1 MPMPT
6 TDEPNS
12 NAQMAPSPTATAA
25 QRAQGVQTMQTP
37 RFPGSDEH
45 GRNPVPPPQE
55 YPGQYHQGDMIPPPG
70 WAGTTNVDEPY
81 LPPDYDKV
89 LIARCYPDADSF
101 TELREMAYEAGREVM
116 RMARESTRQQ
126 AEIAGQPD
134 PHDLSVAR
142 ASTHKPGQ
150 PSPGQPIEADPQPRP
165 VSQQPNQPQQ
175 PGQPIP
181 EGTPS
186 PPYPPPRPS
195 EQPAQ
200 QPGQPAQ
207 QPGQPP
213 QPPPGDQRIQP
224 GREASQQPGQDQDRE
239 RQERDQ
245 RDQREQR
252 EERERRERQERENRE
267 RENREREDREK
278 REREQKRD

>member
-1 MPMPT
+1 MPMGT
-6 TDEPNS
+6 TDQPNS
-12 NAQMAPSPTATAA
+12 NERMAPSPTATAA
-25 QRAQGVQTMQTP
+25 QRAQGVQTVQTP

-101 TELREMAYEAGREVM
+101 TELREMAYAAGREVL

-134 PHDLSVAR
+134 PHDLSVER
-142 ASTHKPGQ
+142 ALTQQPGQ
-150 PSPGQPIEADPQPRP
+150 PSPGQPMPA
-165 VSQQPNQPQQ
+165 N
-175 PGQPIP
+175 
-181 EGTPS
+181 
-186 PPYPPPRPS
+186 PPPRPPG
-195 EQPAQ
+195 EQPPN
-200 QPGQPAQ
+200 QPGH
-207 QPGQPP
+207 
-213 QPPPGDQRIQP
+213 
-224 GREASQQPGQDQDRE
+224 DQDRE
-239 RQERDQ
+239 RREREDREQ

-267 RENREREDREK
+267 REDRERRERE
-278 REREQKRD
+278 ERDKK

>member
-1 MPMPT
+1 MPMGT
-6 TDEPNS
+6 TDQPNS
-12 NAQMAPSPTATAA
+12 NERMAPSPTATAA

-45 GRNPVPPPQE
+45 GRNAVPPRQE

-81 LPPDYDKV
+81 LPPDFDKV
-89 LIARCYPDADSF
+89 LVMRCYPEAESF
-101 TELREMAYEAGREVM
+101 GELREMAYQHGREVLA
-116 RMARESTRQQ
+116 MARESTRIM

-134 PHDLSVAR
+134 PHDLSVER
-142 ASTHKPGQ
+142 AVT
-150 PSPGQPIEADPQPRP
+150 
-165 VSQQPNQPQQ
+165 QQ
-175 PGQPIP
+175 PGQPNP
-181 EGTPS
+181 GQPM
-186 PPYPPPRPS
+186 PANPPPRP
-195 EQPAQ
+195 QPN
-200 QPGQPAQ
+200 QPTQPNQPAQ

-213 QPPPGDQRIQP
+213 QP
-224 GREASQQPGQDQDRE
+224 GREASQDQERE
-239 RQERDQ
+239 RQE

-267 RENREREDREK
+267 REDRER

>member
-1 MPMPT
+1 MPMGT
-6 TDEPNS
+6 TDQPNS
-12 NAQMAPSPTATAA
+12 NERMAPSPTATAA

-45 GRNPVPPPQE
+45 GRNPVPPRQE

-89 LIARCYPDADSF
+89 LVMRCYPEAESF
-101 TELREMAYEAGREVM
+101 GELREMAYQHGREVLA
-116 RMARESTRQQ
+116 MARESTRIM

-134 PHDLSVAR
+134 PHDLSVER
-142 ASTHKPGQ
+142 AVT
-150 PSPGQPIEADPQPRP
+150 
-165 VSQQPNQPQQ
+165 QQ
-175 PGQPIP
+175 PGQPNP
-181 EGTPS
+181 GQPM
-186 PPYPPPRPS
+186 PANPPPRP
-195 EQPAQ
+195 QPN
-200 QPGQPAQ
+200 QPTQPNQPAQ

-213 QPPPGDQRIQP
+213 QP
-224 GREASQQPGQDQDRE
+224 GREASQDQERE
-239 RQERDQ
+239 RQE

-267 RENREREDREK
+267 RENREREDRER
-278 REREQKRD
+278 REREEKRD

>member
-1 MPMPT
+1 MPMGT
-6 TDEPNS
+6 TDEPNR
-12 NAQMAPSPTATAA
+12 NAEMAPSPMSTHN
-25 QRAQGVQTMQTP
+25 VQTVQTP

-45 GRNPVPPPQE
+45 GRNPVPPRQE

-89 LIARCYPDADSF
+89 LVARCYPDADSF
-101 TELREMAYEAGREVM
+101 TELREMAYAAGREVL

-134 PHDLSVAR
+134 PHDLSVER
-142 ASTHKPGQ
+142 AVTRKPGQ
-150 PSPGQPIEADPQPRP
+150 PNPGQPIEADPQPRP

-181 EGTPS
+181 EPTPQ

-195 EQPAQ
+195 Q
-200 QPGQPAQ
+200 QPAQ

-213 QPPPGDQRIQP
+213 QPPPGEQRIEP
-224 GREASQQPGQDQDRE
+224 GREASQQQGQNQEVEHARQEQERVDRE
-239 RQERDQ
+239 RREREE

-252 EERERRERQERENRE
+252 EERERRERE
-267 RENREREDREK
+267 EK
-278 REREQKRD
+278 RD

>member
-1 MPMPT
+1 MPMGT
-6 TDEPNS
+6 TDQPNS
-12 NAQMAPSPTATAA
+12 NERMAPSPTATAA

-45 GRNPVPPPQE
+45 GRNPVPPRQE

-101 TELREMAYEAGREVM
+101 TELREMAYQAGREVL

-134 PHDLSVAR
+134 PHDLSVER
-142 ASTHKPGQ
+142 AVTRKPGQ
-150 PSPGQPIEADPQPRP
+150 PNPGQPI
-165 VSQQPNQPQQ
+165 QPQQ

-186 PPYPPPRPS
+186 PPYPPPRPN
-195 EQPAQ
+195 Q
-200 QPGQPAQ
+200 QPAQ

-213 QPPPGDQRIQP
+213 QPPPGEQRIEP
-224 GREASQQPGQDQDRE
+224 G
-239 RQERDQ
+239 
-245 RDQREQR
+245 
-252 EERERRERQERENRE
+252 
-267 RENREREDREK
+267 
-278 REREQKRD
+278 

>member
-1 MPMPT
+1 LTMPMGT
-6 TDEPNS
+6 TEQPNS
-12 NAQMAPSPTATAA
+12 NERMAPSPTATAA

-45 GRNPVPPPQE
+45 GRNPVPPRQE

-89 LIARCYPDADSF
+89 LVARCYPDADSF
-101 TELREMAYEAGREVM
+101 TELREMAYAAGREVL

-134 PHDLSVAR
+134 PHDLSVER
-142 ASTHKPGQ
+142 AVTHQPGQ
-150 PSPGQPIEADPQPRP
+150 PSPGQTMQANPEPRP
-165 VSQQPNQPQQ
+165 VEQQPNQPQQ

-181 EGTPS
+181 EATPS
-186 PPYPPPRPS
+186 PPYPPQDRDRERRER
-195 EQPAQ
+195 EQREERERRER
-200 QPGQPAQ
+200 GQP
-207 QPGQPP
+207 
-213 QPPPGDQRIQP
+213 QP
-224 GREASQQPGQDQDRE
+224 GREASQSQDQDRE
-239 RQERDQ
+239 RQE

-267 RENREREDREK
+267 REDRER

>member
-6 TDEPNS
+6 TDEPNR
-12 NAQMAPSPTATAA
+12 NAQMGPSPTATAA

-81 LPPDYDKV
+81 LPPDFDKV
-89 LIARCYPDADSF
+89 LVMRCYPEAESF
-101 TELREMAYEAGREVM
+101 AELRETAYEHGREVLA
-116 RMARESTRQQ
+116 MARESTRQQ
-126 AEIAGQPD
+126 AELAGQPD

-142 ASTHKPGQ
+142 AVTHKPGQ

-175 PGQPIP
+175 P
-181 EGTPS
+181 
-186 PPYPPPRPS
+186 
-195 EQPAQ
+195 
-200 QPGQPAQ
+200 AQ

-213 QPPPGDQRIQP
+213 QPPPGDQRIEP
-224 GREASQQPGQDQDRE
+224 GRDQDRE
-239 RQERDQ
+239 REE

-267 RENREREDREK
+267 REDRER

>member
-1 MPMPT
+1 MAT
-6 TDEPNS
+6 TDEPNR
-12 NAQMAPSPTATAA
+12 NAEMAPSPMSTHN
-25 QRAQGVQTMQTP
+25 VQTVQTP

-45 GRNPVPPPQE
+45 GRNPVPPRQE

-70 WAGTTNVDEPY
+70 WAGTTATDEPY

-101 TELREMAYEAGREVM
+101 TEQREMAYAAGREVL

-134 PHDLSVAR
+134 PHDLSVER
-142 ASTHKPGQ
+142 ALTQQPGQ
-150 PSPGQPIEADPQPRP
+150 PSPGQPMPA
-165 VSQQPNQPQQ
+165 N
-175 PGQPIP
+175 
-181 EGTPS
+181 
-186 PPYPPPRPS
+186 PPPRPPG
-195 EQPAQ
+195 EQPPNQ
-200 QPGQPAQ
+200 PTQPGQ
-207 QPGQPP
+207 QPV
-213 QPPPGDQRIQP
+213 QP
-224 GREASQQPGQDQDRE
+224 GREASQDRE
-239 RQERDQ
+239 Q

-267 RENREREDREK
+267 REQ

>member
-1 MPMPT
+1 MTMPMPT
-6 TDEPNS
+6 TDEPNR

-45 GRNPVPPPQE
+45 GRNPVPPRQE

-81 LPPDYDKV
+81 LPPDFDKV
-89 LIARCYPDADSF
+89 LVMRCYPEAESF
-101 TELREMAYEAGREVM
+101 AELRETAYAHGREVLA
-116 RMARESTRQQ
+116 MARESTRQQ
-126 AEIAGQPD
+126 AELAGQPD
-134 PHDLSVAR
+134 PHDLSVER
-142 ASTHKPGQ
+142 AVT
-150 PSPGQPIEADPQPRP
+150 
-165 VSQQPNQPQQ
+165 QQ
-175 PGQPIP
+175 PGQPNP
-181 EGTPS
+181 GQPM
-186 PPYPPPRPS
+186 PANPPPRPPPN
-195 EQPAQ
+195 QPNQ
-200 QPGQPAQ
+200 QPAQ

-213 QPPPGDQRIQP
+213 QPPPGEQRIEP
-224 GREASQQPGQDQDRE
+224 GREASQDQDRE
-239 RQERDQ
+239 RREREE

-267 RENREREDREK
+267 REDRER

>member
-1 MPMPT
+1 MPMAT
-6 TDEPNS
+6 TDEPNR
-12 NAQMAPSPTATAA
+12 NAEMAPSPMSTHN
-25 QRAQGVQTMQTP
+25 VQTVQTP

-45 GRNPVPPPQE
+45 GRNPVPPRQE
-55 YPGQYHQGDMIPPPG
+55 YPGQYHHGDMIPPPG

-101 TELREMAYEAGREVM
+101 TEQREMAYAAGREVL

-134 PHDLSVAR
+134 PHDLSVQR
-142 ASTHKPGQ
+142 AVTHQPGQ
-150 PSPGQPIEADPQPRP
+150 PSPGQTMQANPEPRP
-165 VSQQPNQPQQ
+165 VEQQPNQPQQ
-175 PGQPIP
+175 PGQ
-181 EGTPS
+181 
-186 PPYPPPRPS
+186 
-195 EQPAQ
+195 QPV
-200 QPGQPAQ
+200 
-207 QPGQPP
+207 
-213 QPPPGDQRIQP
+213 QP
-224 GREASQQPGQDQDRE
+224 GREASQD
-239 RQERDQ
+239 

-267 RENREREDREK
+267 REQ

>member
-6 TDEPNS
+6 TDEPNR
-12 NAQMAPSPTATAA
+12 NAEMAPSPTATAA
-25 QRAQGVQTMQTP
+25 QRAQGVQTVQTP

-101 TELREMAYEAGREVM
+101 TELREMAYEAGREVL

-142 ASTHKPGQ
+142 AVTHKPGQ

-181 EGTPS
+181 QPTPS
-186 PPYPPPRPS
+186 PPYPPP
-195 EQPAQ
+195 QPNQ
-200 QPGQPAQ
+200 QPAQ

-224 GREASQQPGQDQDRE
+224 GREASQDQDRE
-239 RQERDQ
+239 RREREE

-267 RENREREDREK
+267 REDRER

>member
-6 TDEPNS
+6 TDEPNR

-45 GRNPVPPPQE
+45 GRNPVPPRQE

-81 LPPDYDKV
+81 LPPDFDKV
-89 LIARCYPDADSF
+89 LVMRCYPEAESF
-101 TELREMAYEAGREVM
+101 GELREMAYEHGREVLA
-116 RMARESTRQQ
+116 MARESTRIM

-134 PHDLSVAR
+134 PHDLSVER
-142 ASTHKPGQ
+142 AVT
-150 PSPGQPIEADPQPRP
+150 
-165 VSQQPNQPQQ
+165 QQ
-175 PGQPIP
+175 PGQPNP
-181 EGTPS
+181 GQPM
-186 PPYPPPRPS
+186 PANPPPRPPPNQPT
-195 EQPAQ
+195 QPAQ
-200 QPGQPAQ
+200 QPGQ
-207 QPGQPP
+207 QP
-213 QPPPGDQRIQP
+213 QP
-224 GREASQQPGQDQDRE
+224 GREASQSQDQDRE
-239 RQERDQ
+239 REE

-267 RENREREDREK
+267 RENREREDRER

>member
-1 MPMPT
+1 
-6 TDEPNS
+6 
-12 NAQMAPSPTATAA
+12 
-25 QRAQGVQTMQTP
+25 
-37 RFPGSDEH
+37 
-45 GRNPVPPPQE
+45 
-55 YPGQYHQGDMIPPPG
+55 
-70 WAGTTNVDEPY
+70 
-81 LPPDYDKV
+81 
-89 LIARCYPDADSF
+89 
-101 TELREMAYEAGREVM
+101 MAYEAGREVL

-142 ASTHKPGQ
+142 AVTHKPGQ

-181 EGTPS
+181 QPTPQ
-186 PPYPPPRPS
+186 PPYPPP
-195 EQPAQ
+195 QPNQ
-200 QPGQPAQ
+200 QPAQ

-213 QPPPGDQRIQP
+213 PGEQRIEP
-224 GREASQQPGQDQDRE
+224 GREASQDQDRE
-239 RQERDQ
+239 RREREE

-252 EERERRERQERENRE
+252 EERERRERQEREDRE
-267 RENREREDREK
+267 R